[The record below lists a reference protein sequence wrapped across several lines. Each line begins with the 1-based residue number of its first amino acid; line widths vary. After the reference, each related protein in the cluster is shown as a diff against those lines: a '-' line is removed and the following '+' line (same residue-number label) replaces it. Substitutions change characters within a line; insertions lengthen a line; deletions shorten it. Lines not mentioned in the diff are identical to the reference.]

1 MVPMDTMERIYNIGS
16 KIIVTICI
24 IASITL
30 NITYLCVADHNIWIK
45 LLTFFIGIPL
55 LSVIGIF
62 VIVMVWMFICIII
75 STIIEAKKGN
85 MSFDI

>member
-1 MVPMDTMERIYNIGS
+1 MDTMERIYNIGN
-16 KIIVTICI
+16 KVIAVIGI

-55 LSVIGIF
+55 LSTIGIF
-62 VIVMVWMFICIII
+62 MIVMVWMYICIII
-75 STIIEAKKGN
+75 STIIETKKGN
-85 MSFDI
+85 PTFDI